1 MYRTLVLCPGS
12 PDKRE
17 TRRGGKVSAGCPAWK
32 SKECNSPAL
41 AGPHRSTAP
50 HANGRQQT
58 EPRQRQRRRR
68 TAASRRPKPTPGRKE
83 PVEGGNDGTP
93 SRSCPVQKRKNFV
106 SRAQGPLR
114 CAAWPFPAQN
124 QKNHTRP
131 CRAAPTGRTVLRVG
145 LGRHRSAKAE
155 PLCRPPCGWRGRRC
169 PPTVAARQPTA
180 SPRLP
185 VPLECRGATVRASL
199 GVPRFP
205 RGPPRSTGPGQD
217 PDLSA
222 DYLDSEDLV
231 TSGHDLPRREPEDL
245 AGRSPDLDLLTVL
258 IPKCRHHSF
267 HRRCLLSRQKTTF
280 LAAGELQCCRGRA
293 SLDPGRCW
301 LSDILLRPFRGSP
314 TRSDRWGRPGVAKRM
329 EAPSWSR
336 ETRHPA
342 RCSQKIQLH
351 RLSPAPVK

>member
-1 MYRTLVLCPGS
+1 MRVQNFSSLPTVAGQTRDTTGAGKCPLIVRPG
-12 PDKRE
+12 R
-17 TRRGGKVSAGCPAWK
+17 AW
-32 SKECNSPAL
+32 SVTPQAWL
-41 AGPHRSTAP
+41 DPTARLGPHRKR
-50 HANGRQQT
+50 RQQT
-58 EPRQRQRRRR
+58 EPRQRERRERR
-68 TAASRRPKPTPGRKE
+68 LGGDQNQPQGGKSQPKAN
-83 PVEGGNDGTP
+83 NDRTP
-93 SRSCPVQKRKNFV
+93 SRSCPASKRKNFV

-231 TSGHDLPRREPEDL
+231 TTGHSLPCREPEHL
-245 AGRSPDLDLLTVL
+245 AGRSPDLDLLSVL
-258 IPKCRHHSF
+258 VPE
-267 HRRCLLSRQKTTF
+267 SR
-280 LAAGELQCCRGRA
+280 
-293 SLDPGRCW
+293 
-301 LSDILLRPFRGSP
+301 
-314 TRSDRWGRPGVAKRM
+314 
-329 EAPSWSR
+329 
-336 ETRHPA
+336 
-342 RCSQKIQLH
+342 
-351 RLSPAPVK
+351 